1 MTEHDIMLWTL
12 WGVAFG
18 FLLKGLVFGS
28 ASGIMIYQKGT
39 SKLANAVKWFFIVM
53 TIQDIIFA
61 VLYGAGAYE
70 AMDDRTQ
77 ALNTFWRNV
86 TRVSGLIAIFSVA
99 VVGAYFI
106 WVLSKRVRVLIEY
119 EEVNGEMQP
128 VRQNKLA
135 RRSSTQYE
143 GEDDQ

>member
-1 MTEHDIMLWTL
+1 MSEHDIMLWTL

-53 TIQDIIFA
+53 TLQDIIFA
-61 VLYGAGAYE
+61 TLYGAAAYD
-70 AMDDRTQ
+70 AIDTTQ
-77 ALNTFWRNV
+77 PDLSPFWRNV
-86 TRVSGLIAIFSVA
+86 TRISGLIAIFSVA
-99 VVGAYFI
+99 IVGAYFI

-119 EEVNGEMQP
+119 EEQD
-128 VRQNKLA
+128 RSQDNKWI
-135 RRSSTQYE
+135 
-143 GEDDQ
+143 GK